1 MREELLEFEKKLLN
15 LRLEMTE
22 LLKKTDGVSSEEDK
36 GKLRQLESELGYV
49 IRQYKSLEAKMNQ
62 ENAKP
67 IQNVE
72 PYPGVPGLPPSQ
84 LPPRP
89 YQPVVNNRKKDNMEN
104 KIGTSFMGILAS
116 GLIFISIILFA
127 TLGLPYLSDEIKMI
141 TCYLV
146 SAVIIA
152 FSMYK
157 LNKQPDSKF
166 YLSLSGC
173 GVGALYISILLTNIY
188 FGYINDLVLFIF
200 ISIWVFFMCF
210 LSKIKHTLFAIIGHV
225 GIMIA
230 VIFGAG
236 LCASEE
242 DLFKFIMLTAFFVIS
257 TGTLYFVHFDRRL
270 NKNILENVFAIIG
283 LVVLFFASI
292 TMIEDPYN
300 PYYLVMML
308 IILALIA
315 VVIFC
320 DWSESQFAY
329 GGVLIA
335 YAIAFMMMASMF
347 LELDEQ
353 CGIIAYILA
362 MVLMV
367 LAQLKYKADDV
378 GLFFLD
384 AVLIVFA
391 WAGLASLDGAF
402 EYLLVFMLALPLVGL
417 GVWKDNALCKYAGM
431 FATFVFFVSDTELGP
446 KFAISAI
453 AMIALYV
460 LAFMLYETRM
470 YRIVLHLLSI
480 VFILSSV
487 SDLINEVIYD
497 FHTADALVY
506 IVLTLFNLS
515 MYGVAHYRKEKKG
528 IYYVVNAIMM
538 IVGMGMISENT
549 PLHLLVIMVVIG
561 AFMLNSKRL
570 LDNDNIVTGIYVG
583 IKFTI
588 LLLVI
593 LASFETVNYIV
604 SILLILMAI
613 ASIVIGFMF
622 NYKSL
627 RVYGLALAMISIFKL
642 VMVDI
647 HYENTLGNAMSFFVS
662 GVLCFAISMIYNFIG
677 KKIREVE
684 E

>member
-22 LLKKTDGVSSEEDK
+22 LLKNADDVNNEEDRV
-36 GKLRQLESELGYV
+36 KLRQLESELGYV
-49 IRQYKSLEAKMNQ
+49 IRQYKSLEAKVNLGNMQ
-62 ENAKP
+62 P
-67 IQNVE
+67 VQ

-84 LPPRP
+84 QPPRP
-89 YQPVVNNRKKDNMEN
+89 YQSVPANRKKDNMEN

-127 TLGLPYLSDEIKMI
+127 TLGLPYLSDEIKML

-157 LNKQPDSKF
+157 LNKHPDSKF

-188 FGYINDLVLFIF
+188 FAYISDLVLFIF

-230 VIFGAG
+230 VMFGSV

-242 DLFKFIMLTAFFVIS
+242 DLLKFIMLTAFFVIS

-270 NKNILENVFAIIG
+270 HKNIMENIFAIIG
-283 LVVLFFASI
+283 LVVLFFSSI
-292 TMIEDPYN
+292 TMIEDSYN
-300 PYYLVMML
+300 PYYLVMMA
-308 IILALIA
+308 IILVLMAI
-315 VVIFC
+315 VIFC

-329 GGVLIA
+329 GGLLIP
-335 YAIAFMMMASMF
+335 YVIVFMMMTSMF
-347 LELDEQ
+347 LELDEH
-353 CGIIAYILA
+353 CGITAYIIA
-362 MVLMV
+362 MVLIFV
-367 LAQLKYKADDV
+367 AQLKDKADDV
-378 GLFFLD
+378 GMYFLD

-391 WAGLASLDGAF
+391 WAGLASLDGTF

-417 GVWKDNALCKYAGM
+417 GVWKENSLCKYAGM
-431 FATFVFFVSDTELGP
+431 FATFVFFVSDTDMIP

-453 AMIALYV
+453 AMIVLYV
-460 LAFMLYETRM
+460 LAFMLYETVT
-470 YRIVLHLLSI
+470 YRVVLHLLSI

-487 SDLINEVIYD
+487 SDVINEAVYD

-506 IVLTLFNLS
+506 IIVTLFNLS

-528 IYYVVNAIMM
+528 IYYVVNAILMV
-538 IVGMGMISENT
+538 VGMGMISENT
-549 PLHLLVIMVVIG
+549 PLHLLIIMVVIG

-570 LDNDNIVTGIYVG
+570 LDNDNIVAGIYVG
-583 IKFTI
+583 IKFTV

-613 ASIVIGFMF
+613 VSIVIGFAF
-622 NYKSL
+622 GYKSL
-627 RVYGLALAMISIFKL
+627 RVYGLALSMISIFKL

-647 HYENTLGNAMSFFVS
+647 HYDNTLGNALSFFVS

>member
-22 LLKKTDGVSSEEDK
+22 LLKKTDGISSEEDK

-49 IRQYKSLEAKMNQ
+49 IRQYKFLEAKLNQ
-62 ENAKP
+62 G
-67 IQNVE
+67 NVQ
-72 PYPGVPGLPPSQ
+72 PYPGVPGLPPNQ

-89 YQPVVNNRKKDNMEN
+89 YQPVVNNHKKDNMEN
-104 KIGTSFMGILAS
+104 KIGTSLMGILAS

-146 SAVIIA
+146 SAAIIA
-152 FSMYK
+152 FAMYK
-157 LNKQPDSKF
+157 LNKQPNSKF

-188 FGYINDLVLFIF
+188 FGYINDIVLFIF

-210 LSKIKHTLFAIIGHV
+210 LSKIKHTLFAVIGHV

-230 VIFGAG
+230 VMFGSG
-236 LCASEE
+236 LCASEG
-242 DLFKFIMLTAFFVIS
+242 DLLKFIMLTAFFVIS
-257 TGTLYFVHFDRRL
+257 TGTLYFVHFEKKL
-270 NKNILENVFAIIG
+270 HKNIMENIFAIIS

-292 TMIEDPYN
+292 TMIDDAYN

-308 IILALIA
+308 IILAFMA
-315 VVIFC
+315 VIIFC
-320 DWSESQFAY
+320 DWSESQFSY
-329 GGVLIA
+329 GGLLIP
-335 YAIAFMMMASMF
+335 YAILFIMMTSMY
-347 LELDEQ
+347 LELDEH
-353 CGIIAYILA
+353 CGITAYIIA
-362 MVLMV
+362 MVLIV
-367 LAQLKYKADDV
+367 IAQLKEKADDV
-378 GLFFLD
+378 GLYFLD

-391 WAGLASLDGAF
+391 WAGLATLDGDF
-402 EYLLVFMLALPLVGL
+402 ECLLVFLLALPLIGL
-417 GVWKDNALCKYAGM
+417 GVWKENSLCKYVGM
-431 FATFVFFVSDTELGP
+431 FAIFVFFVSDVDMVP
-446 KFAISAI
+446 KFAISTI
-453 AMIALYV
+453 AMIVLYV
-460 LAFMLYETRM
+460 LAFMMYETRA
-470 YRIVLHLLSI
+470 YRVVLHLLSI

-487 SDLINEVIYD
+487 SDLINEAIYD

-506 IVLTLFNLS
+506 IIITLFNLS
-515 MYGVAHYRKEKKG
+515 MYGVAHYRREKKG

-538 IVGMGMISENT
+538 VVGMGMISENT

-570 LDNDNIVTGIYVG
+570 LDNDNMAVGIYVG
-583 IKFTI
+583 IKFTV

-613 ASIVIGFMF
+613 ASIVVGFVF

-647 HYENTLGNAMSFFVS
+647 HYDNTLGNALSFFIS

>member
-22 LLKKTDGVSSEEDK
+22 LLKNADDDNNEEDRV
-36 GKLRQLESELGYV
+36 KLRQLESELGYV
-49 IRQYKSLEAKMNQ
+49 IRQYKSLEAKVNLGNMQ
-62 ENAKP
+62 P
-67 IQNVE
+67 VQ

-84 LPPRP
+84 QPPRP
-89 YQPVVNNRKKDNMEN
+89 YQPVTANRKKDNMEN

-127 TLGLPYLSDEIKMI
+127 TLGLPYLSDEIKML

-157 LNKQPDSKF
+157 LNKHPDSKF

-188 FGYINDLVLFIF
+188 FAYISDLVLFIF

-230 VIFGAG
+230 VMFGSV

-242 DLFKFIMLTAFFVIS
+242 DLLKFIMLTAFFVIS

-270 NKNILENVFAIIG
+270 HKNIMENIFAIIG
-283 LVVLFFASI
+283 LVVLFFSSI
-292 TMIEDPYN
+292 TMIEDSYN
-300 PYYLVMML
+300 PYYLVMMA
-308 IILALIA
+308 IILVLMAI
-315 VVIFC
+315 VIFC

-329 GGVLIA
+329 GGLLIP
-335 YAIAFMMMASMF
+335 YVIVFMMMTSMF
-347 LELDEQ
+347 LEIDEH
-353 CGIIAYILA
+353 CGITAYIIA
-362 MVLMV
+362 MVLIFV
-367 LAQLKYKADDV
+367 AQLKDKADDV
-378 GLFFLD
+378 GMYFLD

-391 WAGLASLDGAF
+391 WAGLASLDGTF

-417 GVWKDNALCKYAGM
+417 GVWKENSLCKYAGM
-431 FATFVFFVSDTELGP
+431 FATFVFFVSDTDMIP

-453 AMIALYV
+453 AMIVLYV
-460 LAFMLYETRM
+460 LAFMLYETVT
-470 YRIVLHLLSI
+470 YRVVLHLLSI

-487 SDLINEVIYD
+487 SDVINEAVYD

-506 IVLTLFNLS
+506 IIVTLFNLS

-528 IYYVVNAIMM
+528 IYYVVNAILMV
-538 IVGMGMISENT
+538 VGMGMISENT
-549 PLHLLVIMVVIG
+549 PLHLLIIMVVIG

-570 LDNDNIVTGIYVG
+570 LDNDNIVAGIYVG
-583 IKFTI
+583 IKFTV

-613 ASIVIGFMF
+613 VSIVIGFAF
-622 NYKSL
+622 GYKSL
-627 RVYGLALAMISIFKL
+627 RVYGLALSMISIFKL

-647 HYENTLGNAMSFFVS
+647 HYDNTLGNALSFFVS